1 MAEFTG
7 VVLYMR
13 SFISI
18 LLILV
23 LGLLQ
28 GPESLYGQVVINE
41 FLADNALTN
50 FDDDGDNE
58 DWVELY
64 NSGDEDIDLEG
75 YSLSD
80 DVENPGRWTFPSVMI
95 PARSYLLVWLSGKD
109 RHVPP
114 PDAIEANGATM
125 AFEPVFVRRGAQW
138 DYLVADPDADGPPEG
153 WNLPGQPFPGS
164 SRDTA
169 GFGYGDGD
177 DSTDVPENSNAV
189 FTRREFEVPNPAA
202 VTNLVL
208 SIDFDDGFIAFIN
221 GVRLA
226 ESNAPDGEV
235 TFSIEGTGKHEAGT
249 AETFDLS
256 AGVESLVEGTNVIS
270 VVGLNT
276 LDPTSSDMSLHAEL
290 GIVPNV
296 LHANFSLER
305 EGGEAILLSNPQGE
319 LVSGIAYPEQTQ
331 DHSYGMHSDSDG
343 EWHYLLTPTPGAAN
357 TTRAFDSPISTNVSL
372 APPPGFYS
380 GSQDVAMS
388 AEPSDLLEI
397 YYTTNGSEPTTRST
411 RYTTPVRITRNTVFR
426 IAGFI
431 NGGERAT
438 AVQSSSYFIPG
449 RSFTGSTIDL
459 PVLSISMPADDFNT
473 VQTNTGAR
481 GRGSEREAYWEYFDE
496 DGELRISTGF
506 GLRLHG
512 GAGRGGGFSTK
523 KAYKAYFRG
532 VYGDT
537 KMRYPDFMPESDLE
551 EFDKFVLRSSF
562 NDAIGRNGNGSLLRD
577 QLIRDLH
584 RDMGA
589 PASHG
594 TWCNLYVNMAYR
606 GVYNIVERMDEEFME
621 AYFPDEGDDWDVI
634 KTGNDVLVGD
644 NREWNRLGDFMD
656 DNNLSSNAVY
666 DQFAEMVDIENYTSY
681 MIVNMWAQNH
691 DWPHNNW
698 YASRPRIEGG
708 KWRFFCWD
716 AEFGISLSPGGYT
729 SDTFSFVFG
738 RNGQLADIID
748 ALVDNVGY
756 RRYFV
761 TQVENA
767 LGGPLSSAN
776 SRGRLNDLRA
786 VILPDIADEL
796 DLVDRSRSNW
806 DRNVSTMNTF
816 LSNRNGPFLN
826 HINNSS
832 RLDFPPDQ
840 TPILRSV
847 TPDEIVNTGGV
858 EVRIRGVR
866 LNRDTRIFFNDVE
879 AEVLDYLGLIGGL
892 NVRVPFDGSLSGPVS
907 VRARNDDAD
916 VEVEE
921 EGLFTILLPAPVVTG
936 LQPDTGSAE
945 GGETVFLSG
954 GNFLE
959 GVTVFFGD
967 QEAPSVTR
975 FGPKN
980 DSTVL
985 LQVTTP
991 PGQGPVEVRAVNTQP
1006 GRAESVDSVTFTY
1019 RSPVGYIRGDPDSS
1033 GDVNLT
1039 DAVLLLNY
1047 LFSGG
1052 TEPGCPAAADT
1063 DRNGEVDMSDAIRI
1077 LNYLFVG
1084 GAELLAPFPEC
1095 GQDPLGEM
1103 LSCPAASNCQ

>member
-1 MAEFTG
+1 MEQFSR
-7 VVLYMR
+7 VFLYMR
-13 SFISI
+13 SLPRV
-18 LLILV
+18 LL
-23 LGLLQ
+23 LLM
-28 GPESLYGQVVINE
+28 GFLLATGFAHGQVVINE

-64 NSGDEDIDLEG
+64 NPGAEDVDLEG
-75 YSLSD
+75 YFLSD
-80 DVENPGRWTFPSVMI
+80 DAENPNRWVFPSVI
-95 PARSYLLVWLSGKD
+95 LPARSYLVVWLSGKD

-114 PDAIEANGATM
+114 PEAIEDNGATM
-125 AFEPVFVRRGAQW
+125 AFEPVFVRRGTQW
-138 DYLVADPDADGPPEG
+138 DYLVADPDAEGPPEG

-164 SRDTA
+164 SRGTA

-177 DSTDVPENSNAV
+177 DSTAVPENSNAV

-208 SIDFDDGFIAFIN
+208 SIDYDDGFIAFIN

-226 ESNAPDGEV
+226 ESNAPAGVV
-235 TFSIEGTGKHEAGT
+235 TFSIEGTNKHEAGT

-256 AGVESLVEGTNVIS
+256 AGVESLVEGTNVLSI
-270 VVGLNT
+270 VGLNT
-276 LDPTSSDMSLHAEL
+276 LDPGSSDMSLHAEL

-296 LHANFSLER
+296 LHTNFSLER

-319 LVSGIAYPEQTQ
+319 LISGIAYPEQTQ
-331 DHSYGMHSDSDG
+331 DHSYGLHPDSDG

-357 TTRAFDSPISTNVSL
+357 TTQAFDSPISTNVSL
-372 APPPGFYS
+372 DPPPGFYS
-380 GSQDVAMS
+380 AARNITMS
-388 AEPSDLLEI
+388 AEPRDLLEI
-397 YYTTNGSEPTTRST
+397 YYTTNGSPPTTGST
-411 RYTTPVRITRNTVFR
+411 RYTAPVPVSRNTVFR
-426 IAGFI
+426 IAGFL
-431 NGGERAT
+431 NGAERAT
-438 AVQSSSYFIPG
+438 AVQSASYFIPG
-449 RSFTGSTIDL
+449 RSFTGGQIDL
-459 PVLSISMPADDFNT
+459 PVLSISMPANDFST
-473 VQTNTGAR
+473 VHNNSGAR
-481 GRGSEREAYWEYFDE
+481 GRGSEREGYWEYFDE
-496 DGELRISTGF
+496 DGDLRVSTGF

-532 VYGDT
+532 VYGDK
-537 KMRYPDFMPESDLE
+537 KMRYPDFMPESNLE
-551 EFDKFVLRSSF
+551 EFDKFVLRSAF

-584 RDMGA
+584 RDLGA

-606 GVYNIVERMDEEFME
+606 GIYNIVERMDEEFME
-621 AYFPDEGDDWDVI
+621 AYFPEEGDDWDVI

-644 NREWNRLGDFMD
+644 SREWNRLDDFMD

-666 DQFAEMVDIENYTSY
+666 DQFAEIVDIENFTSY

-698 YASRPRIEGG
+698 YASRPRIESG

-738 RNGQLADIID
+738 RNGRLSDIMD

-761 TQVENA
+761 GEVERFLN
-767 LGGPLSSAN
+767 GPLSPGN
-776 SRGRLNDLRA
+776 SRRRMDDLRA
-786 VILPDIADEL
+786 VILPDISDEL
-796 DLVDRSRSNW
+796 DLVGRSRSNW
-806 DRNVSTMNTF
+806 DRNITTMNTF
-816 LSNRNGPFLN
+816 LANRNGPFRN
-826 HINNSS
+826 HVMGSS
-832 RLDFPPDQ
+832 RLDFPPDM

-847 TPDEIVNTGGV
+847 PPDEIINTGNV
-858 EVRIRGVR
+858 VVRVRGVR
-866 LNRDTRIFFNDVE
+866 LNRDIRVFFNEVE
-879 AEVLDYLGLIGGL
+879 AEVLDYHGLIGGL
-892 NVRVPFDGSLSGPVS
+892 SVRVPFDGSLDGPVT
-907 VRARNDDAD
+907 VRVRNDDAD
-916 VEVEE
+916 VEAEE
-921 EGLFTILLPAPVVTG
+921 EGLFTVLLPSPLVTG
-936 LQPDTGSAE
+936 LQPDIGSAQ

-959 GVTVFFGD
+959 GVTVFFGE
-967 QEAPSVTR
+967 QEAPAVAR
-975 FGPKN
+975 FGPNN

-985 LQVTTP
+985 LEVTTP
-991 PGQGPVEVRAVNTQP
+991 PGEGQVEVWAVNTRP
-1006 GRAESVDSVTFTY
+1006 GRAESSVSVTFTY
-1019 RSPVGYIRGDPDSS
+1019 QSPAGYIRGDPDSS
-1033 GDVNLT
+1033 GDINLT
-1039 DAVLLLNY
+1039 DAVLLLNF
-1047 LFSGG
+1047 LFGG
-1052 TEPGCPAAADT
+1052 GAEPGCPAAGDT
-1063 DRNGEVDMSDAIRI
+1063 DRDGELAMTDAIRI

-1084 GAELLAPFPEC
+1084 GGGFAAPFPNC
-1095 GQDPLGEM
+1095 GPDPLGEL